1 MVRRKK
7 TTIFLDAKESTTV
20 LELKKMIE
28 GITKKGPSEQQLY
41 NKDDAGAGYFYI
53 RAEGGGGGWDPVSSY
68 YHLVDQI
75 TGKLWYI
82 VDIQLFPENRSLL
95 N

>member
-53 RAEGGGGGWDPVSSY
+53 RAEGGGGAG
-68 YHLVDQI
+68 I
-75 TGKLWYI
+75 
-82 VDIQLFPENRSLL
+82 LFPHIIIQSNKSHLNFGSLWTGNCFL
-95 N
+95 KTGLF

>member
-53 RAEGGGGGWDPVSSY
+53 RAEGGGGGLGSCFLILSFSRTN
-68 YHLVDQI
+68 H
-75 TGKLWYI
+75 T
-82 VDIQLFPENRSLL
+82 
-95 N
+95 